1 MNSLIKKLEGK
12 RCIVNTVDG
21 VTGYMGIIGMPDNET
36 GWISVKD
43 ESSGK
48 ENIINLDYIVSI
60 NEHPY
65 SKGELKRREK
75 EGIK

>member
-21 VTGYMGIIGMPDNET
+21 ITGHLGIISIPEGES
-36 GWISVKD
+36 GWVSVKD
-43 ESSGK
+43 ESGK
-48 ENIINLDYIVSI
+48 ETVVNLDYIVSI

-65 SKGELKRREK
+65 SKSELKKREK
-75 EGIK
+75 EGLK